1 MSLLSTA
8 ELHRQAM
15 SSYSISLAFSLEVS
29 SWEGWPTGVFKHA
42 FIPTCISLSNQS
54 YLYDF
59 ERKYL
64 MKKIRWG
71 RKPALL
77 ISILASSGGEL
88 VGAFMP
94 EFWSYAASRLGR
106 RHSVYFF
113 HDKNS
118 QSTPTRFVTG
128 AGQQGIFNTAFSL
141 SFEII
146 GPGLRFVLSR
156 NSSTMKIECLQ
167 ISENQILWVLKFS
180 SSGWRV
186 PLMPWISLQT
196 VMGLAPSVAFAI
208 GLIVVYIIFI

>member
-29 SWEGWPTGVFKHA
+29 SWEGWLTGVFKHA
-42 FIPTCISLSNQS
+42 FIYTCISLSKQS
-54 YLYDF
+54 HLYDF
-59 ERKYL
+59 ERKWNVSW
-64 MKKIRWG
+64 KKIRWG

-94 EFWSYAASRLGR
+94 EFWSYAASRLRR
-106 RHSVYFF
+106 RHSECFF
-113 HDKNS
+113 SWQKSS
-118 QSTPTRFVTG
+118 QSTLKVLRRTSVVLPTRFVTG

-156 NSSTMKIECLQ
+156 NFPRWRPTKMFTNLRKINSSNAKTL
-167 ISENQILWVLKFS
+167 LF
-180 SSGWRV
+180 R
-186 PLMPWISLQT
+186 
-196 VMGLAPSVAFAI
+196 F
-208 GLIVVYIIFI
+208 